1 MCVYIYIYIPSEGQP
16 PSLPKWKIPGAYLA
30 GHLAVVQF
38 KHVYVRCRAFCDV
51 LSVVGNDKW
60 KFWDTNFIVY
70 RLREF
75 LKVVPVNVF
84 SELETFVFSVGCLNR
99 LCICVTRYLIR
110 SYFCPL
116 VLISFCFHC
125 YHCSV
130 FFAPYFAGVHERG
143 STFVLIRVWE
153 ATWIIPKKA
162 AAKSNKCGL
171 YTNSM
176 PAD

>member
-1 MCVYIYIYIPSEGQP
+1 MYRLRVSP

-30 GHLAVVQF
+30 GQFAVVQF
-38 KHVYVRCRAFCDV
+38 KCTSDV
-51 LSVVGNDKW
+51 GHSATLCLSLGMTSEN
-60 KFWDTNFIVY
+60 FETQNFIVY

-84 SELETFVFSVGCLNR
+84 SELETFVVSIGCLNR
-99 LCICVTRYLIR
+99 ICICVTRYLIR

-116 VLISFCFHC
+116 VLISLCFHC
-125 YHCSV
+125 YHSSV

-143 STFVLIRVWE
+143 STFVLIRGWE

-162 AAKSNKCGL
+162 VAKSNKCGL